1 MVASDKSHS
10 GLRVYR
16 LLLAFVALIVLGLN
30 IHYVVSVQQTR
41 RWRAEEVLQG
51 RAPPISGFEEY
62 PYTKEYVALL
72 VPDISM
78 LLMFLLLV
86 VSRLRFNNQ
95 KLHSICRV
103 LFSLTLAFGLVYYPA
118 LMINA
123 QVQIIRRMNELLVS
137 RGGANAFTFENMY
150 FCSMKNVESTD
161 YLHMCRV
168 IAAKDMLSFIAGFLV
183 ILELVFAGRVG
194 EIGIH

>member
-1 MVASDKSHS
+1 MTATNKPHP

-16 LLLAFVALIVLGLN
+16 LFLAFVALIVLGLN
-30 IHYVVSVQQTR
+30 IHYVVLTQQVR
-41 RWRAEEVLQG
+41 RWSAD
-51 RAPPISGFEEY
+51 EEY
-62 PYTKEYVALL
+62 PYAEEYVALL
-72 VPDISM
+72 VPDIGM
-78 LLMFLLLV
+78 LLMFLLLA

-95 KLHSICRV
+95 KLHSVCRV

-183 ILELVFAGRVG
+183 VLELVFAGRVG